1 MRFTLEQER
10 YILRLYKDTKGSTS
24 TACKRFIE
32 EFPGRSVSFVTI
44 RGRWRNAGYK
54 LRQSGGRNNGLSD
67 DQIIALHGEYN
78 GDIERMMES
87 LGRKSSDAL
96 VDMCQ
101 KLDLPF
107 INAPKRKSKR
117 GSEPFPGYDV

>member
-1 MRFTLEQER
+1 
-10 YILRLYKDTKGSTS
+10 
-24 TACKRFIE
+24 
-32 EFPGRSVSFVTI
+32 
-44 RGRWRNAGYK
+44 
-54 LRQSGGRNNGLSD
+54 
-67 DQIIALHGEYN
+67 
-78 GDIERMMES
+78 MES